1 MESFEK
7 SKEKLVPR
15 IETCSIHL
23 RKQKVP
29 SQEANPQPLAWQ
41 SWNLSIRL
49 PDQCQMSD
57 KVTGLLELRHARRYG
72 RISFE
77 IGRSMG
83 GSVATSK

>member
-1 MESFEK
+1 
-7 SKEKLVPR
+7 
-15 IETCSIHL
+15 
-23 RKQKVP
+23 
-29 SQEANPQPLAWQ
+29 
-41 SWNLSIRL
+41 
-49 PDQCQMSD
+49 MSD